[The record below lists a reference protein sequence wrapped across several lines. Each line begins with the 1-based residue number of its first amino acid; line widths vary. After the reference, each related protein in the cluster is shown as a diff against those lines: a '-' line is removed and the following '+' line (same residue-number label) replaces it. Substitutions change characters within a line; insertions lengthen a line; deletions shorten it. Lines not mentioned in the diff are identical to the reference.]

1 MTVQLEDNKRTA
13 IAVKLAG
20 MKALQNLLIAN
31 EQILVEA
38 CPDREITNRFE
49 DILRDDRKNLGIIET
64 VIVQYGIK
72 AEPKPIVQQEIEEVE
87 KMMQDSELTLFE
99 KVAKHELL
107 THTQAMAGVL
117 VHKAAQVVGADI
129 AVAIAPLNG
138 VNFENRGHEE
148 QLKGIMESLSTLE
161 LTGKPSDNGLWSRVQ
176 DTIAALSGIAGSI
189 INRKDDEMNIC
200 DVIRLDHTK
209 VNSLFAQIKAT
220 NEPQKLEEHFG
231 QLYQDLS
238 THSEAEE
245 QVVYP
250 ALKPYYQDIQ
260 NLYDEQAEMKQ
271 MLEQIKAMDTDQ
283 TEDFK
288 AAVERLMTAVG
299 AHVREEE
306 QDMFPRIQD
315 SFGDE
320 QLKHMGAEF
329 ISAKSQI
336 QDQRLAA
343 ASH

>member
-1 MTVQLEDNKRTA
+1 MSVQLEDNKRTA
-13 IAVKLAG
+13 IAEKLAE
-20 MKALQNLLIAN
+20 MRAFQNLLIAN

-38 CPDREITNRFE
+38 CPDSEITNRFE
-49 DILRDDRKNLGIIET
+49 DMLRDDRKNLGIIDS

-72 AEPKPIVQQEIEEVE
+72 AETKPRVQQAIEEAE
-87 KMMQDSELTLFE
+87 QMMQNSELSLFE

-107 THTQAMAGVL
+107 THTQAMSGVL

-129 AVAIAPLNG
+129 AVAIAPLNA

-161 LTGKPSDNGLWSRVQ
+161 LTGKPSDHGLWSRVQ
-176 DTIAALSGIAGSI
+176 DTIAALSGIAGSVTS
-189 INRKDDEMNIC
+189 RRDDEMSIC

-209 VNSLFAQIKAT
+209 VNALFAQIKT
-220 NEPQKLEEHFG
+220 TDEPQKLEEIFG
-231 QLYQDLS
+231 QIYQDLS

-260 NLYDEQAEMKQ
+260 KLYDEQAEMKK
-271 MLEQIKAMDTDQ
+271 MLDLIKAADADE
-283 TEDFK
+283 TEKFK
-288 AAVERLMTAVG
+288 AAIELLRQAVT
-299 AHVREEE
+299 AHVEEE
-306 QDMFPRIQD
+306 ERDMFPLIQG

-320 QLKHMGAEF
+320 QRKHLAAEF
-329 ISAKSQI
+329 KSAKSQI
-336 QDQRLAA
+336 QDRRLATV
-343 ASH
+343 SN